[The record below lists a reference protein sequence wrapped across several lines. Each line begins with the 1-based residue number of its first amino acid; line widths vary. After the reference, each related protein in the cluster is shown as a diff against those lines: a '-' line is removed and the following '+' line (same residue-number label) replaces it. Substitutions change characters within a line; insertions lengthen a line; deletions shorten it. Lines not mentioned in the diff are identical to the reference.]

1 MAIDTTDYTLAFLN
15 VIANVGIA
23 VNIKAFGP
31 DTVSVTY
38 CDAAITAGSGVDYIL
53 ALDPDT
59 FLITV
64 TPLQPMIDKINAQIL
79 LDPTDINIMTVT
91 RELPLTSDLDATDA
105 FFRQKI
111 ADNFDKFMMVI
122 QQVLGG
128 AEAATKLINDAIQA
142 SATVE
147 LFQSL
152 YLGAQGVFPA
162 TDNDGKPLIA
172 GAWFYY
178 TVNNL
183 TYIYSGT
190 AWQLLSAYMR
200 TYTTV
205 ALIRAAD
212 PSGLIEGD
220 LIYLRTSN
228 AIGDFYQHTL
238 INPGADD
245 GAKILLSATAG
256 HWYTRQSS
264 SQYVPATTTQLVFA
278 GATMFQLST
287 VVPAGWLECN
297 GQVVS
302 RTSFPA
308 LFSHANTSG
317 NIVSDATWLAGTNH
331 STDGKF
337 STGDGST
344 TFRIPQ
350 LQGMFPRG
358 WDNGRGVDTG
368 RTIGSGQLDQFQDHG
383 HAVSAPVAATG
394 ISPGAAPNAA
404 ALVTAT
410 STGNSNSGR
419 AGTETRPLNVAGMFL
434 IKAH

>member
-15 VIANVGIA
+15 VIANVGVA
-23 VNIKAFGP
+23 VNIKAFDP

-38 CDAAITAGSGVDYIL
+38 CDAAILAGAGVDYIL

-59 FLITV
+59 FLITI
-64 TPLQPMIDKINAQIL
+64 TPLQPMLDKIAAQIV

-91 RELPLTSDLDATDA
+91 RELPLTSDLDATDG
-105 FFRQKI
+105 FLRQKI

-152 YLGAQGVFPA
+152 YLGAQGIFPA

-178 TVNNL
+178 TVNHL

-245 GAKILLSATAG
+245 GVKILLSATAG

-278 GATMFQLST
+278 GATVFQLST
-287 VVPAGWLECN
+287 AIQAGYLECN

-302 RTSFPA
+302 RASFPA
-308 LFSHANTSG
+308 LFAHANASG
-317 NIVSDATWLAGTNH
+317 NIISDTAWQAGTNH

-368 RTIGSGQLDQFQDHG
+368 RTIGSGQVDAVKDHTH
-383 HAVSAPVAATG
+383 HANGPTTTGTGGSGGATNFAFG
-394 ISPGAAPNAA
+394 NTSQ
-404 ALVTAT
+404 AT
-410 STGNSNSGR
+410 TGMDIG
-419 AGTETRPLNVAGMFL
+419 GGVTETRPVNVAGMWL
-434 IKAH
+434 MKAH

>member
-15 VIANVGIA
+15 VIANVGVA
-23 VNIKAFGP
+23 VNIKAFDP

-38 CDAAITAGSGVDYIL
+38 CDAAILAGAGVDYII

-91 RELPLTSDLDATDA
+91 RELPLTSDLDATDG
-105 FFRQKI
+105 FLRQKI

-128 AEAATKLINDAIQA
+128 AEAATQLINDAIQA

-152 YLGAQGVFPA
+152 YLGAQGIFPA

-178 TVNNL
+178 TVNHL

-245 GAKILLSATAG
+245 GVKILLSATAG

-264 SQYVPATTTQLVFA
+264 AQYVPVTTDQL
-278 GATMFQLST
+278 
-287 VVPAGWLECN
+287 VPAGAIIWALTNTPIAGYKELN
-297 GQVVS
+297 GQVLS
-302 RTSFPA
+302 RASFPA
-308 LFSHANTSG
+308 LFTHANGGG
-317 NIVSDATWLAGTNH
+317 NIISDTAWLAGNAAGT
-331 STDGKF
+331 TDGNY

-344 TFRIPQ
+344 TFRIGNM
-350 LQGMFPRG
+350 QGNFARG
-358 WDNGRGVDTG
+358 WDNTRGVDAGRAIGTG
-368 RTIGSGQLDQFQDHG
+368 QAHAFKDHTHTAGQAGSTTASPG
-383 HAVSAPVAATG
+383 SATG
-394 ISPGAAPNAA
+394 FGSFLGSIATGNA
-404 ALVTAT
+404 
-410 STGNSNSGR
+410 STG
-419 AGTETRPLNVAGMFL
+419 AGTETRPRNVAGMFMV
-434 IKAH
+434 KAH